1 MRARLEELQDS
12 IRDGGPTGNETG
24 DRLMAQLRVE
34 REKLQARLAET
45 VAALET
51 IRLSLLHL
59 HAGKVSV
66 QSLTT
71 DLGRAR
77 DIASGVDLLMEGARE
92 VELILKKPVGEPV
105 RRIGG

>member
-1 MRARLEELQDS
+1 
-12 IRDGGPTGNETG
+12 
-24 DRLMAQLRVE
+24 MAQLRVE

-71 DLGRAR
+71 DLGKAR
-77 DIASGVDLLMEGARE
+77 DIASGVDLLMEGGARE
-92 VELILKKPVGEPV
+92 VELILKKPAAEPV
-105 RRIGG
+105 KR